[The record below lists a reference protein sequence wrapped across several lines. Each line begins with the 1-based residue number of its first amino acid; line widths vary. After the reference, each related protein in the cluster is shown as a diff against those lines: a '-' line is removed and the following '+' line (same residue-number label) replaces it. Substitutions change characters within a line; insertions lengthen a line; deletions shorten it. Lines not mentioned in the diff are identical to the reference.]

1 MVAQARPAAHG
12 INYFR
17 IGTLPLTPDFGLG
30 GAAEMGSGS
39 VEIAAYGVNRAPGGL
54 QACIICILRKDGRER
69 IVSKKTPRPVA
80 TAGEGG
86 VFPVVAGAGGGVW
99 VF

>member
-1 MVAQARPAAHG
+1 M
-12 INYFR
+12 
-17 IGTLPLTPDFGLG
+17 
-30 GAAEMGSGS
+30 
-39 VEIAAYGVNRAPGGL
+39 EI
-54 QACIICILRKDGRER
+54 QER

>member
-39 VEIAAYGVNRAPGGL
+39 VRIAAYGTLDASDFGL
-54 QACIICILRKDGRER
+54 
-69 IVSKKTPRPVA
+69 
-80 TAGEGG
+80 
-86 VFPVVAGAGGGVW
+86 GALQTRCVMM
-99 VF
+99 